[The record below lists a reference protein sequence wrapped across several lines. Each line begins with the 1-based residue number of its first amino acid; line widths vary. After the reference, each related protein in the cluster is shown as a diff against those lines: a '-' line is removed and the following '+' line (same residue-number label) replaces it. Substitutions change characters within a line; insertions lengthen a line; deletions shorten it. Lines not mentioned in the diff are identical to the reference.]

1 MRTFKTITAIMRTTG
16 LMYVHRRAQEE
27 EEGNA
32 AAVML
37 PMEKVLQLKAVKVVS
52 RTIISPSSPESGL
65 QPFPK
70 TPANHRQNLASV
82 FQRSQQIIVRRFQ
95 RQSLSLACR

>member
-1 MRTFKTITAIMRTTG
+1 MRTTG
-16 LMYVHRRAQEE
+16 LMYVHHRRAQE

-52 RTIISPSSPESGL
+52 RTIISPSSPQLG
-65 QPFPK
+65 F
-70 TPANHRQNLASV
+70 V

>member
-1 MRTFKTITAIMRTTG
+1 
-16 LMYVHRRAQEE
+16 MYVHRRSQE

-52 RTIISPSSPESGL
+52 RTITIIATG
-65 QPFPK
+65 F
-70 TPANHRQNLASV
+70 V
-82 FQRSQQIIVRRFQ
+82 FQRLQ
-95 RQSLSLACR
+95 RQSCEDYSEAVAGR

>member
-1 MRTFKTITAIMRTTG
+1 MSCDHLHHHANNR
-16 LMYVHRRAQEE
+16 LMYVHRRREQE

-52 RTIISPSSPESGL
+52 RTTISPSSPESGS
-65 QPFPK
+65 
-70 TPANHRQNLASV
+70 R
-82 FQRSQQIIVRRFQ
+82 FQRLQQIIARIWPASSKDPSR
-95 RQSLSLACR
+95 

>member
-1 MRTFKTITAIMRTTG
+1 
-16 LMYVHRRAQEE
+16 MYVHRRGQE

-52 RTIISPSSPESGL
+52 RTIISPSSPESG
-65 QPFPK
+65 QRFSK
-70 TPANHRQNLASV
+70 TPAT
-82 FQRSQQIIVRRFQ
+82 IVRRFQ

>member
-1 MRTFKTITAIMRTTG
+1 MIYDTLIKDVMKVNGG
-16 LMYVHRRAQEE
+16 LGSM

-52 RTIISPSSPESGL
+52 RTIISPSSPQLG
-65 QPFPK
+65 F
-70 TPANHRQNLASV
+70 V

>member
-1 MRTFKTITAIMRTTG
+1 MRTTG
-16 LMYVHRRAQEE
+16 LMYVHRRAQE

-52 RTIISPSSPESGL
+52 RTIIPRIWASSSKDPS
-65 QPFPK
+65 
-70 TPANHRQNLASV
+70 R
-82 FQRSQQIIVRRFQ
+82 
-95 RQSLSLACR
+95 

>member
-1 MRTFKTITAIMRTTG
+1 
-16 LMYVHRRAQEE
+16 MYVHRRAQE

-52 RTIISPSSPESGL
+52 RTIISPSSPKSGL
-65 QPFPK
+65 RLPK
-70 TPANHRQNLASV
+70 IPADNRAKIPAAKSLLRAGDDLDLHLPAAAHPRGV
-82 FQRSQQIIVRRFQ
+82 VRT
-95 RQSLSLACR
+95 